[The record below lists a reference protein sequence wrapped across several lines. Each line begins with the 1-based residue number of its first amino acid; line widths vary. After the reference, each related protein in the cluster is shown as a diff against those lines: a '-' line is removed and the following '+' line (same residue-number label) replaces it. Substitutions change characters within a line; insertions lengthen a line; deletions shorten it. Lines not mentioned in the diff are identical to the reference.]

1 MDASKSGR
9 SNKGTPS
16 WIGLKSRW
24 QEPLCFREKQWKLYN
39 GYRFND
45 NGLYTHF
52 FNQINPDK
60 HIKDWLFY
68 ALYWSGY
75 GKNFQSK
82 LRLIGMTE
90 WVRFKM

>member
-45 NGLYTHF
+45 NGL
-52 FNQINPDK
+52 
-60 HIKDWLFY
+60 
-68 ALYWSGY
+68 
-75 GKNFQSK
+75 
-82 LRLIGMTE
+82 
-90 WVRFKM
+90 